1 MYSENSNKLRNS
13 RNITYIPR
21 WETKHVYIS
30 PFSPQIPGKRL
41 KKDKNEVK
49 SSAVLENR
57 DSFIC
62 RNFKEFWKI
71 IK

>member
-41 KKDKNEVK
+41 KKDKNEVNLQQSWK
-49 SSAVLENR
+49 TETVLSAEIL
-57 DSFIC
+57 
-62 RNFKEFWKI
+62 RNFGKL
-71 IK
+71 